1 MPFIQKSS
9 EVFCTETRWQNFV
22 SRRANYNIIQPNL
35 KEIINVK
42 KYMKSLNMTS
52 QIEWRPTIEP
62 AAYMFNATD
71 LKWSIRYQI
80 ALGVARGLVYLHDSC
95 QDCIIHCDIKPE
107 NVLLDASFVPKIADF
122 GMAKFLGR
130 EFSRVLTTMRGTI
143 GYISHLNGLA
153 ELLLQKKLMWFCWK
167 LYQERGA
174 QVESIHLVMIMSIS
188 LCRW

>member
-1 MPFIQKSS
+1 
-9 EVFCTETRWQNFV
+9 VFCTETRWQNFV

-107 NVLLDASFVPKIADF
+107 NVFLMRHLFQKLQISGWQSFSEGNLV
-122 GMAKFLGR
+122 
-130 EFSRVLTTMRGTI
+130 EFS
-143 GYISHLNGLA
+143 
-153 ELLLQKKLMWFCWK
+153 LQ
-167 LYQERGA
+167 
-174 QVESIHLVMIMSIS
+174 
-188 LCRW
+188 